1 MTKIQPAESDKA
13 REASLALDHVA
24 VEIEAILGATTMTIG
39 ELRALAQNDVVSL
52 AASLADP
59 VELRVNGR
67 AIGVGEIVAVDGHF
81 GVRITRVGA

>member
-1 MTKIQPAESDKA
+1 MTKIQQAEGDKP

-24 VEIEAILGATTMTIG
+24 VEIEAILGTTTMTIG
-39 ELRALAQNDVVSL
+39 DLRDLAQNDVVSL

-59 VELRVNGR
+59 VELRVKGR
-67 AIGVGEIVAVDGHF
+67 AIGVGEIVAVDGQF